1 MDSRQP
7 IINNTFKKEP
17 IDKYKYKVFLPY
29 IIEVSYTRARF
40 YIDYNTS
47 YKEYS

>member
-7 IINNTFKKEP
+7 VINNIFKKEP
-17 IDKYKYKVFLPY
+17 IDKYKYKITLSY

-47 YKEYS
+47 YKEYN